1 MMYLME
7 RKTVAAWPVNDTHDH
22 EQLAILL

>member
-1 MMYLME
+1 MYLME